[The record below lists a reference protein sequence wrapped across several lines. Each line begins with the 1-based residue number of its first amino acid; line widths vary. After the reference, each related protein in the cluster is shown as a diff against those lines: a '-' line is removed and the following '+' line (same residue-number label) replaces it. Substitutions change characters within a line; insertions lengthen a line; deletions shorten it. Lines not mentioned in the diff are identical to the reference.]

1 MLVRLTGILESIS
14 GNEAVLGVDEA
25 RAFEVLLPTYLADRL
40 GGRHAT
46 PSALGTRLTL
56 HVMEYL
62 EALNQGSAF
71 LPRIIGFASPA
82 EREFFELFTSV
93 KGLGNKRALRALALE
108 PGTIAR
114 SIAERDARAL
124 QRLPEIGPKLAD
136 LIVHELKGKVDA
148 MARTSAASPPPV
160 QVPEV
165 EVKTK
170 RVKAGTASASI
181 GTSNPQPLPVAHPPI
196 RQTVDA
202 LVALGEDPSTA
213 ERMVAAAVERARAA
227 GTPAPV
233 STTDLLAAAYAT
245 R

>member
-14 GNEAVLGVDEA
+14 GNEAVLAVDEA

-71 LPRIIGFASPA
+71 LPRIIGFATPA

-148 MARTSAASPPPV
+148 MARSSAITPPV
-160 QVPEV
+160 LVPQV
-165 EVKTK
+165 EVKSK
-170 RVKAGTASASI
+170 RARAGNASAST
-181 GTSNPQPLPVAHPPI
+181 GAANPPPPPIAHPPI

-227 GTPAPV
+227 GTAPPV
-233 STTDLLAAAYAT
+233 LTTDLLAAAYAT